1 MKLWVLALTTA
12 SASDLAMLVYPL
24 VQLISGV
31 IRLSNHMK
39 YFPFHLKS
47 FELLCMI
54 NQKTGQFV
62 PAIQYIMVP
71 FESVNQNFFNVKP
84 KPLEDKVLPDSL
96 VSLKISKKHLET
108 SEMKDRIL
116 REAIAALTQYLA
128 TNADSIAFPEM
139 CVSISVIL
147 RKFKQQCSNSTYRKL
162 VQTFL
167 ELL

>member
-1 MKLWVLALTTA
+1 
-12 SASDLAMLVYPL
+12 
-24 VQLISGV
+24 
-31 IRLSNHMK
+31 MK

-71 FESVNQNFFNVKP
+71 FESVNQNFFNAKP

-162 VQTFL
+162 V
-167 ELL
+167 

>member
-1 MKLWVLALTTA
+1 
-12 SASDLAMLVYPL
+12 
-24 VQLISGV
+24 
-31 IRLSNHMK
+31 
-39 YFPFHLKS
+39 
-47 FELLCMI
+47 MI

-162 VQTFL
+162 V
-167 ELL
+167 